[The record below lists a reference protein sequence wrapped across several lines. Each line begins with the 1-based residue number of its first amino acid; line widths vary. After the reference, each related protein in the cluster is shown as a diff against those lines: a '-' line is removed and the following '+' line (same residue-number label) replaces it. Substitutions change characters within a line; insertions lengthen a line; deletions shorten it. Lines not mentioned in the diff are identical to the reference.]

1 MKLLHVIG
9 SVNPA
14 GGGPIEAI
22 VQLASV
28 NKSLGHEVEVA
39 CLDSPAAPW
48 VTTCPLQCYALG
60 PGFLSYRWSA
70 QFTRWLR
77 KNCHRFDA
85 VIINGIWHYNSFGTW
100 RVLQK
105 TNIPYFVYTHGML
118 DPWFKHRFPLKHLK
132 KWLVWR
138 WTDFRVLR
146 DAHAVLFTSKEEC
159 RLAPQSFRKF
169 KCRSVVVSYGTSGP
183 PFQKEICSE
192 SFLQHFPALQGGVR
206 SFLFIGRIHE
216 KKGVD
221 LLLRAFSEVCS
232 SSETACWKLVIAG
245 PWSYYAE
252 KMKKLAEQL
261 EISDRVLWTGML
273 SGILKWKALYHA
285 DAFVLPSHQ
294 ENFGMAVAEAL
305 SCGLPV
311 LISNR
316 VNIWREIQ
324 GDGAGLVEEDSQ
336 KGTVRLLKTWIEMTS
351 FERAAIRAAT
361 RPCFERR
368 FNVKKAAS
376 SLIEAIRK
384 YSGKSRC
391 SG

>member
-1 MKLLHVIG
+1 
-9 SVNPA
+9 VNPA

-28 NKSLGHEVEVA
+28 NKSLGHDVEIA
-39 CLDSPAAPW
+39 CLDSPDDPW
-48 VTTCPLQCYALG
+48 ITNCLLKCYAFG

-70 QFTRWLR
+70 RFTRWLR
-77 KNCHRFDA
+77 ENCHRFDA

-100 RVLQK
+100 RILQK

-118 DPWFKHRFPLKHLK
+118 DPWFKRRFPLKHLK
-132 KWLVWR
+132 KRLFWR

-146 DAHAVLFTSKEEC
+146 DANAVLFTSEEEC

-169 KCRSVVVSYGTSGP
+169 KCRPVVVNYGTAGP
-183 PFQKEICSE
+183 PFPKEPCRE
-192 SFLQHFPALQGGVR
+192 SFLQHFPALRDTR

-221 LLLRAFSEVCS
+221 LLLRAFFEVCCS
-232 SSETACWKLVIAG
+232 SQTACWKLVIAG
-245 PWSYYAE
+245 PQSHYGN

-261 EISDRVLWTGML
+261 GIAERVLWTGML
-273 SGILKWKALYHA
+273 SGVLKWGALYHA
-285 DAFVLPSHQ
+285 DAFALPSHQ

-316 VNIWREIQ
+316 VNIWRGIQ
-324 GDGAGLVEEDSQ
+324 EDGAGLVEEDSQ
-336 KGTVRLLKTWIEMTS
+336 EGTVRLLKTWIEMSPCEQAT
-351 FERAAIRAAT
+351 IRSAT
-361 RPCFERR
+361 RSCFERR
-368 FNVKKAAS
+368 FNVNKAAS
-376 SLIEAIRK
+376 SLIETIQK
-384 YSGKSRC
+384 YSSESRC